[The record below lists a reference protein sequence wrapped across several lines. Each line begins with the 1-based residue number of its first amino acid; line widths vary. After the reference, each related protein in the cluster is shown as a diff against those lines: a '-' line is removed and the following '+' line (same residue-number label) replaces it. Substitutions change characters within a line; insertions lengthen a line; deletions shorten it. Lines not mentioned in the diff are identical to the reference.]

1 MYGLMG
7 LFQPESYYS
16 AIMLQGLTIAQMLVL
31 MLISFNLMKNK
42 RVLNIALISL
52 LVSCGFVAIMQLLGI
67 TATESLSDRISVL
80 GEDPNI
86 AASVLAIGAVVL
98 IGFIMKES
106 LSTKIKLLLF
116 GLLLPTVL
124 AIIHT
129 GSRGALIALAVGL
142 LVFTLSKGNMKIK
155 LRNTIVVILCFAA
168 LVLFSIQNPSNI
180 QRWESTLSEGS
191 LARREFI
198 YPAALNMFAEK
209 PLLGWGP
216 FTNVIELGRIFG
228 ENVIDTHNLYLW
240 ILTEVGLIGSIPFFW
255 GLWLSVTGAWTAWR
269 RDNFILPLALLAT
282 VFTINMTLT
291 WHFRKLFW
299 IVLALALSAAS
310 MNASS
315 IDRKNGCGKKRT
327 KVLNLIK
334 IFNLTMGV

>member
-1 MYGLMG
+1 MKYPLEGKVPNYANHKSKILPIIILFYALFIFSIPFESLGGEEGGGGAFTITKLIGYAFFVSCILFQPKLCFGKAPKAFLYFIIYLIMYGLMG

-155 LRNTIVVILCFAA
+155 LRNTIVVYFA
-168 LVLFSIQNPSNI
+168 
-180 QRWESTLSEGS
+180 S
-191 LARREFI
+191 L
-198 YPAALNMFAEK
+198 L
-209 PLLGWGP
+209 
-216 FTNVIELGRIFG
+216 
-228 ENVIDTHNLYLW
+228 
-240 ILTEVGLIGSIPFFW
+240 
-255 GLWLSVTGAWTAWR
+255 
-269 RDNFILPLALLAT
+269 
-282 VFTINMTLT
+282 
-291 WHFRKLFW
+291 
-299 IVLALALSAAS
+299 
-310 MNASS
+310 
-315 IDRKNGCGKKRT
+315 
-327 KVLNLIK
+327 
-334 IFNLTMGV
+334 